1 MEPYEATEKNEEDFV
16 KEHVVIFQ
24 DILLN
29 GKIAKCTKNIS
40 MWNKI
45 YMCKTKYA
53 CTYFKRNRILSMHL

>member
-40 MWNKI
+40 M
-45 YMCKTKYA
+45 
-53 CTYFKRNRILSMHL
+53 